1 MHHDIMLLATLV
13 KTNTVVISYSG
24 TLMLRGKDAC
34 PMELGCAYNA
44 RTIQCPLVAE
54 PYLGDV
60 R

>member
-1 MHHDIMLLATLV
+1 MLLATLV
-13 KTNTVVISYSG
+13 KINTVVISHSG

-44 RTIQCPLVAE
+44 RWIQCTLLAE
-54 PYLGDV
+54 PYFGDV